1 MNTESLTKLSLS
13 ALGAYVALCLNTIT
27 APVIILLAV
36 MVCDYVTGLIRAY
49 LCGTLSS
56 KIGFRGIAK
65 KVCYL
70 VAVGIACVVDF
81 LLSSGIFGTWG
92 DVFWFTLLVIV
103 WLILN
108 EIISIIEN
116 LCGIGV
122 PLPKFMR
129 QFVKRLKTEAEDKI
143 QNEE

>member
-1 MNTESLTKLSLS
+1 MNTESLTKLSIS
-13 ALGAYVALCLNTIT
+13 ALGAYVVLCLNTIT
-27 APVIILLAV
+27 APVIILLVV
-36 MVCDYVTGLIRAY
+36 MVCDYITGLIYAY
-49 LCGTLSS
+49 LCSTLSS
-56 KIGFRGIAK
+56 KIGFRGIIK

-92 DVFWFTLLVIV
+92 DVFWFTLLVII

-116 LCGIGV
+116 ICKIGV

-129 QFVKRLKTEAEDKI
+129 QFVKKLKTEAEDKI